1 MPTPAGRA
9 NKLRVVQGSSTFVEV
24 QRLCVLHEPVV
35 LRVPGHIGSV
45 ELGDL
50 NVVLAA
56 DIECLTGCLDEDGT
70 DQC

>member
-1 MPTPAGRA
+1 M
-9 NKLRVVQGSSTFVEV
+9 
-24 QRLCVLHEPVV
+24 

-50 NVVLAA
+50 NVVLAT

-70 DQC
+70 DEC

>member
-1 MPTPAGRA
+1 MW
-9 NKLRVVQGSSTFVEV
+9 
-24 QRLCVLHEPVV
+24 
-35 LRVPGHIGSV
+35 VPGHTGSV

-50 NVVLAA
+50 NVVLAT